1 MNGKTGRP
9 ALRPSHSQNAVLVP
23 ASVNWNRRSVAED
36 PNSTH
41 RPATTESIYNTTQQG
56 TEHGHNQHEAS
67 APFSHPQS
75 VATHSSYPPAPPHPS
90 SHPHSSSHTQ
100 SMPINSGNSYSD
112 QEISYQS
119 GSYAGSYDS
128 SFGPNS
134 PWIAPPSEGSY
145 QQYQGHYSNMPAS
158 RIEEPILAPGEVPA
172 PRPPMSY
179 AALIGEALLHAPPP
193 HQLYVSEISESIK
206 RRYVCKFP
214 YSHTHTHTR
223 ILMKQ
228 IIVRTLPRC
237 TMVSDTRPRCAKPL
251 SSFLDLSVINPV
263 VLENG
268 LFEPV
273 AKHGSKTVD
282 VVSRLPTT

>member
-9 ALRPSHSQNAVLVP
+9 VLRPTQSHNTGVLVP
-23 ASVNWNRRSVAED
+23 ASVNWNRRPVAED
-36 PNSTH
+36 SIST
-41 RPATTESIYNTTQQG
+41 RPATSESIYNTTQQG

-75 VATHSSYPPAPPHPS
+75 VATHSSYPPAAPPPS

-100 SMPINSGNSYSD
+100 SMPINSGNQYSD
-112 QEISYQS
+112 QELSFQS

-128 SFGPNS
+128 SFGYNS
-134 PWIAPPSEGSY
+134 PWIAPPSNEGSY
-145 QQYQGHYSNMPAS
+145 LHYQGHYTNMPSS

-206 RRYVCKFP
+206 RRYVCE
-214 YSHTHTHTR
+214 YLLIYTH
-223 ILMKQ
+223 
-228 IIVRTLPRC
+228 
-237 TMVSDTRPRCAKPL
+237 
-251 SSFLDLSVINPV
+251 
-263 VLENG
+263 
-268 LFEPV
+268 
-273 AKHGSKTVD
+273 KHM
-282 VVSRLPTT
+282 RFC